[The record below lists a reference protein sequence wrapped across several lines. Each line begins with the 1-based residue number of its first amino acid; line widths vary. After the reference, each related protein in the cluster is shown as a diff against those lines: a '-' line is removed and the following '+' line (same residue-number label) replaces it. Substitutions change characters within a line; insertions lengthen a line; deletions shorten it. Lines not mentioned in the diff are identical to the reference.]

1 MIPWTVANQAPLSTG
16 FPRQECWSWLP
27 FPSPEDLYDSG
38 VESGSPALQADSSP
52 SELEQENPQLG
63 IWNPVKLKGI
73 KAAHKILGFPIYSQ
87 NLSLPFL
94 SPQPKEKKKNEP
106 AYFII
111 DVECEKCEK

>member
-1 MIPWTVANQAPLSTG
+1 MTPWTVANQAPLSVR

-27 FPSPEDLYDSG
+27 FPSPEDLSDSG

-63 IWNPVKLKGI
+63 IWNPVKLKCI
-73 KAAHKILGFPIYSQ
+73 KAAYKILGFPIYSQ

-94 SPQPKEKKKNEP
+94 SPQPKKQTNKQKKNLL
-106 AYFII
+106 ILS
-111 DVECEKCEK
+111 